1 MILVWSCITSLGLFY
16 SGSLPWGTISKS
28 PWVPAAATRVVRHSS
43 LVSPFD
49 HDFGLGNQKPCV
61 LTAFRMLRGA
71 EAYKTEELLT
81 ARKPIKSRVLTFK
94 VTDSG
99 LLPSP

>member
-1 MILVWSCITSLGLFY
+1 MSQALDCFTLDQCPGVA
-16 SGSLPWGTISKS
+16 ISKS
-28 PWVPAAATRVVRHSS
+28 PWMPAAATHRVVLHSS

-71 EAYKTEELLT
+71 EACKTEELLT
-81 ARKPIKSRVLTFK
+81 ARKP
-94 VTDSG
+94 
-99 LLPSP
+99 LLRAEF